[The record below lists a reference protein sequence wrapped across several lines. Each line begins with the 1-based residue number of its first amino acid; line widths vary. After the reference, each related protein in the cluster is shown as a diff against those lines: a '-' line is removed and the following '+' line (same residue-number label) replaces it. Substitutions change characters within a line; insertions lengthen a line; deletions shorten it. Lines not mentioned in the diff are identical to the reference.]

1 MKMVEAARRMNRTL
15 LEMHIGM
22 AFWGLVCQIA
32 GALVM
37 ALCGYGVFQGRYALS
52 LWFGVA
58 FAFAGSIHMC
68 RTLDRALLS
77 GGNAGGIVTRGYLFR
92 YFLLAAVLVIVTLT
106 DTMDPLVFFLGYMGL
121 KVTAYLQ
128 PITHKLC
135 NRLFREE
142 DPIPL
147 SEEELAA
154 QEGERKCK
162 IYKEREVRV
171 WDMEFC
177 CLAGQ
182 RSISISMGCFSIPFS
197 GIPFGSPHRTYAS

>member
-1 MKMVEAARRMNRTL
+1 
-15 LEMHIGM
+15 
-22 AFWGLVCQIA
+22 
-32 GALVM
+32 
-37 ALCGYGVFQGRYALS
+37 
-52 LWFGVA
+52 
-58 FAFAGSIHMC
+58 MC

-92 YFLLAAVLVIVTLT
+92 YFLLAAVLVIVTLM
-106 DTMDPLVFFLGYMGL
+106 DAMDPLVFFLGYMGL

-154 QEGERKCK
+154 QEGE
-162 IYKEREVRV
+162 IP
-171 WDMEFC
+171 
-177 CLAGQ
+177 AGQ
-182 RSISISMGCFSIPFS
+182 
-197 GIPFGSPHRTYAS
+197 

>member
-22 AFWGLVCQIA
+22 VFWGLVCQIA

-37 ALCGYGVFQGRYALS
+37 ALCGYGGFQGRYALS

-106 DTMDPLVFFLGYMGL
+106 DAMDPLVFFLGYMGL

-154 QEGERKCK
+154 QEGE
-162 IYKEREVRV
+162 IP
-171 WDMEFC
+171 
-177 CLAGQ
+177 AGQ
-182 RSISISMGCFSIPFS
+182 
-197 GIPFGSPHRTYAS
+197 

>member
-1 MKMVEAARRMNRTL
+1 MKMIEAAKRMNRTL

-22 AFWGLVCQIA
+22 VFFGLVCQVV
-32 GALVM
+32 GAFLVKE
-37 ALCGYGVFQGRYALS
+37 QGSYALS

-68 RTLDRALLS
+68 RTLDRALLCGS
-77 GGNAGGIVTRGYLFR
+77 DAGGIVTRGYLFR
-92 YFLLAAVLVIVTLT
+92 YFLLAVVLVIISVSGV
-106 DTMDPLVFFLGYMGL
+106 MNPLVFFLGYMSL

-135 NRLFREE
+135 NKLFHEE

-154 QEGERKCK
+154 QEGE
-162 IYKEREVRV
+162 IP
-171 WDMEFC
+171 
-177 CLAGQ
+177 AGQ
-182 RSISISMGCFSIPFS
+182 
-197 GIPFGSPHRTYAS
+197 